1 MAQVPYRRRGS
12 IGLGVRLAIVFAG
25 APLVAFAVAGLA
37 GLGGL
42 DRPAQGSTPLA
53 AAELDRDK
61 PAGDEVAVIAR
72 RTALRARP
80 DGRSR
85 ALARVGRRTEF
96 RSQRVLAVVE
106 RREDWLRVI
115 APELGNGNTGWV
127 KAADTRAGTTTY
139 RIRVRLSKRRID
151 VIRNGRVIRRV
162 RTAIGQNTS
171 PTPHGRFAVTDKVPF
186 TDRRSP
192 YGCCALALSAR
203 QENIPAGWTGG
214 DRIAIHATPVRS
226 SIGESVT
233 LGCMRVPTRDARWLM
248 RRVPLGTQVSIRA

>member
-1 MAQVPYRRRGS
+1 MHRRRRS
-12 IGLGVRLAIVFAG
+12 IGLGVRLAIVFVG
-25 APLVAFAVAGLA
+25 APLVAFAVAALA
-37 GLGGL
+37 GIGGL
-42 DRPAQGSTPLA
+42 DRPAEGSTPLVA
-53 AAELDRDK
+53 AQIDRDQRRSG
-61 PAGDEVAVIAR
+61 GDEVAVIAR

-85 ALARVGRRTEF
+85 PLARVGRRTEF
-96 RSQRVLAVVE
+96 RSQRVLAVVD
-106 RREDWLRVI
+106 RRDDWLRVI

-127 KAADTRAGTTTY
+127 KAADTRAGVTRY

-151 VIRNGRVIRRV
+151 VVRDGRVIRRV
-162 RTAIGQNTS
+162 RTAVGQNTS
-171 PTPHGRFAVTDKVPF
+171 PTPRGRFAVTDKVPF

-226 SIGESVT
+226 SIGQSVT
-233 LGCMRVPTRDARWLM
+233 LGCMRVPTRDARWMM
-248 RRVPLGTQVSIRA
+248 RKVPLGTQVSIRA